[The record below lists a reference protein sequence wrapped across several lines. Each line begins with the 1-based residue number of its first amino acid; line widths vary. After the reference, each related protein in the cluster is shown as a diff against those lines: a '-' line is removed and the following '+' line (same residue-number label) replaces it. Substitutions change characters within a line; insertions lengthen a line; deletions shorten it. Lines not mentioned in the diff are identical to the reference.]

1 MIYVE
6 INDRSGETQVYLEGV
21 YSLTDLIDIIAENAD
36 SGSDTEEISIDSDID
51 LGEGSEDEDNSL
63 IGRLIKL
70 G

>member
-6 INDRSGETQVYLEGV
+6 INDRSADTQVYLEGN
-21 YSLTDLIDIIAENAD
+21 YSLADLIDIIAENAD
-36 SGSDTEEISIDSDID
+36 SGSDTTEISIDSE
-51 LGEGSEDEDNSL
+51 GEGSEDEDTSL

>member
-6 INDRSGETQVYLEGV
+6 INDSSGDIQVYLEGT

-36 SGSDTEEISIDSDID
+36 SGSDTEENSDFD
-51 LGEGSEDEDNSL
+51 DDEDEDNSP